1 MLRCAD
7 RNIARSYGVLY
18 NRIGTLVWQMEYQM
32 ILDGYRSPWLTEEL
46 DDLQQLARTFM
57 DKEVVPHQGRWAE
70 QRMVDRDFWRAAG
83 RAGLLCISIPEQY
96 GGGGGTFAHEA
107 VIAAEQARVAD
118 DAWANS
124 VHSVIVA
131 HYIATFGTEE
141 QKQRWLPGMASG
153 DLVGA
158 IAMTEPTTG
167 SDLQRVR
174 TRAVRDG
181 DEYVINGSK
190 TFISNG
196 THCDLIVIV
205 TRTSDEPGAKGLS
218 LIVAET
224 QDLPGFERGRVLEK
238 VGMHGQDTRELSFVD
253 MRIPA
258 ANLLGGA
265 EGRGFVQ
272 LMEQLPQERLIIA
285 VGAAA
290 TAEAAVRHAVA
301 YAKEREAFGQDLLS
315 FQNTR
320 FVLAECAADAL
331 AARTL
336 VDSCITRHVASELD
350 AAGASLAKFW
360 CTDIQSKVVDRC
372 LQIFGGYGYM
382 MEYPIA
388 RMYAAARV
396 QKIYGGTNEI
406 MKELVARSL

>member
-1 MLRCAD
+1 
-7 RNIARSYGVLY
+7 
-18 NRIGTLVWQMEYQM
+18 M
-32 ILDGYRSPWLTEEL
+32 ILDGYRSPWATEEL
-46 DDLQQLARTFM
+46 DDLRDLARIFLE
-57 DKEVVPHQGRWAE
+57 KEAVPHQTRWAE
-70 QRMVDRDFWRAAG
+70 QHGVDRDFWRKAG
-83 RAGLLCISIPEQY
+83 DAGLLCTSIPEEY

-107 VIAAEQARVAD
+107 VIAEEQARVAD

-124 VHSVIVA
+124 VHSTIVA
-131 HYIATFGTEE
+131 HYVNAFGTEE
-141 QKQRWLPGMASG
+141 QKRRWLPGMASG

-174 TRAVRDG
+174 TRARRDG
-181 DEYVINGSK
+181 DDYVVNGSK

-196 THCDLIVIV
+196 THCDVLVIV
-205 TRTSDEPGAKGLS
+205 ARTSDEPGGRGLS
-218 LIVAET
+218 LVVAET
-224 QDLPGFERGRVLEK
+224 DGLPGFERGRVLEK
-238 VGMHGQDTRELSFVD
+238 IGMHGQDTRELSFVD
-253 MRIPA
+253 MRVPA
-258 ANLLGGA
+258 ANLLGGV
-265 EGRGFVQ
+265 EGRGFGQ
-272 LMEQLPQERLIIA
+272 LMAQLPQERLVIA
-285 VGAAA
+285 VTAAA
-290 TAEAAVRHAVA
+290 AAEAAVRQTVA

-336 VDSCITRHVASELD
+336 VDSCITRHVAGELD
-350 AAGASLAKFW
+350 APTASLAKFW
-360 CTDIQSKVVDRC
+360 CTDVQNKVVDRC
-372 LQIFGGYGYM
+372 LQVFGGYGYV

-388 RMYAAARV
+388 RMFAAARV

>member
-1 MLRCAD
+1 
-7 RNIARSYGVLY
+7 
-18 NRIGTLVWQMEYQM
+18 M
-32 ILDGYRSPWLTEEL
+32 ILDDYRSPWLTEDL
-46 DDLQQLARTFM
+46 ADLQQLARTFM
-57 DKEVVPHQGRWAE
+57 QKEVVPNQARWAE
-70 QRMVDRDFWRAAG
+70 QHMVDRDFWRAAG
-83 RAGLLCISIPEQY
+83 AAGLLCISIPEEY

-124 VHSVIVA
+124 VHSTIVA
-131 HYIATFGTEE
+131 HYLAAFGTEE

-158 IAMTEPTTG
+158 IAMTEPGTG

-174 TRAVRDG
+174 TRGIRDG
-181 DEYVINGSK
+181 DDYVINGSK

-196 THCDLIVIV
+196 THCDLLVIV
-205 TRTSDEPGAKGLS
+205 ARVSDEPGGRGLS

-224 QDLPGFERGRVLEK
+224 ADLPGFQRGRVLEK
-238 VGMHGQDTRELSFVD
+238 IGMHGQDTRELSFTD
-253 MRIPA
+253 MRVPA
-258 ANLLGGA
+258 ANLLGGV

-285 VGAAA
+285 VTAAA
-290 TAEAAVRHAVA
+290 TAEVAVREAVA

-320 FVLAECAADAL
+320 FVLAECAADTL

-336 VDSCITRHVASELD
+336 VDSCITRHVAGELD

-360 CTDIQSKVVDRC
+360 CTDIQTKVVDRC
-372 LQIFGGYGYM
+372 LQVFGGYGYM

>member
-1 MLRCAD
+1 
-7 RNIARSYGVLY
+7 
-18 NRIGTLVWQMEYQM
+18 M
-32 ILDGYRSPWLTEEL
+32 ILDDYRSPWLTEDL
-46 DDLQQLARTFM
+46 LDLQQLARTFL
-57 DKEVVPHQGRWAE
+57 DKEVVPNQARWAE
-70 QRMVDRDFWRAAG
+70 QHMVDRDFWRAAG
-83 RAGLLCISIPEQY
+83 AAGLLCISIPEEY

-107 VIAAEQARVAD
+107 VIAAEQARIAD

-124 VHSVIVA
+124 VHSTIVA
-131 HYIATFGTEE
+131 HYLAAFGTEE

-158 IAMTEPTTG
+158 IAMTEPGTG

-174 TRAVRDG
+174 TRGIRDG
-181 DEYVINGSK
+181 DDYVINGSK

-196 THCDLIVIV
+196 THCDLLVIV
-205 TRTSDEPGAKGLS
+205 ARTSDEAGGRGLS

-224 QDLPGFERGRVLEK
+224 ADLPGFQRGRVLEK
-238 VGMHGQDTRELSFVD
+238 IGMHGQDTRELSFTD
-253 MRIPA
+253 MRVPA
-258 ANLLGGA
+258 ANLLGGV
-265 EGRGFVQ
+265 EGRGFQQ

-285 VGAAA
+285 VTAAA
-290 TAEAAVRHAVA
+290 TAVAAVRHAIA
-301 YAKEREAFGQDLLS
+301 YAKERQAFGQDLLS

-336 VDSCITRHVASELD
+336 VDSCITRHVAGELD

-360 CTDIQSKVVDRC
+360 CTDIQNKVVDRC

-406 MKELVARSL
+406 MKEIIGRTLGL

>member
-1 MLRCAD
+1 MD
-7 RNIARSYGVLY
+7 
-18 NRIGTLVWQMEYQM
+18 EDQM

-57 DKEVVPHQGRWAE
+57 DKEVVPHQDRWAE
-70 QRMVDRDFWRAAG
+70 QRMVDREFWRAAG

-107 VIAAEQARVAD
+107 VLAAEQARVAD

-181 DEYVINGSK
+181 DDYVINGSK

-196 THCDLIVIV
+196 THCDVIVIV
-205 TRTSDEPGAKGLS
+205 ARTSDEPGAKGLS

-224 QDLPGFERGRVLEK
+224 QDLPGFARGRVLEK

-336 VDSCITRHVASELD
+336 VDSCITRHVAGQLD

>member
-1 MLRCAD
+1 M
-7 RNIARSYGVLY
+7 V
-18 NRIGTLVWQMEYQM
+18 VWQMDEDQM

-57 DKEVVPHQGRWAE
+57 DKEVVPHQDRWAQ
-70 QRMVDRDFWRAAG
+70 QRMVDREFWRAAG

-107 VIAAEQARVAD
+107 VLAAEQARVAD

-181 DEYVINGSK
+181 DDYVINGSK

-196 THCDLIVIV
+196 THCDVIVIV
-205 TRTSDEPGAKGLS
+205 ARTSDEPGAKGLS

-224 QDLPGFERGRVLEK
+224 QDLPGFARGRVLEK

-336 VDSCITRHVASELD
+336 VDSCITRHVAGQLD

>member
-1 MLRCAD
+1 
-7 RNIARSYGVLY
+7 
-18 NRIGTLVWQMEYQM
+18 M
-32 ILDGYRSPWLTEEL
+32 ILDDYRSPWLTEDL
-46 DDLQQLARTFM
+46 LDLQQLARTFL
-57 DKEVVPHQGRWAE
+57 DKEVVPNQARWAE
-70 QRMVDRDFWRAAG
+70 QHMVDRDFWRAAG
-83 RAGLLCISIPEQY
+83 AAGLLCISIPEEY

-107 VIAAEQARVAD
+107 VIAAEQARIAD

-124 VHSVIVA
+124 VHSTIVA
-131 HYIATFGTEE
+131 HYLAAFGTEE

-158 IAMTEPTTG
+158 IAMTEPGTG

-174 TRAVRDG
+174 TRGIRDG
-181 DEYVINGSK
+181 DDYVINGSK

-196 THCDLIVIV
+196 THCDLLVIV
-205 TRTSDEPGAKGLS
+205 ARTSDEAGGRGLS

-224 QDLPGFERGRVLEK
+224 ADLPGFQRGRVLEK
-238 VGMHGQDTRELSFVD
+238 IGMHGQDTRELSFTD
-253 MRIPA
+253 MRVPA
-258 ANLLGGA
+258 ANLLGGV
-265 EGRGFVQ
+265 EGRGFQQ

-285 VGAAA
+285 VTAAA
-290 TAEAAVRHAVA
+290 TAVAAVRHAIA
-301 YAKEREAFGQDLLS
+301 YAKERQAFGQDLLS

-336 VDSCITRHVASELD
+336 VDSCITRHVAGELD

-360 CTDIQSKVVDRC
+360 CTDIQNKVVDRC

>member
-1 MLRCAD
+1 
-7 RNIARSYGVLY
+7 
-18 NRIGTLVWQMEYQM
+18 M
-32 ILDGYRSPWLTEEL
+32 ILDDYRSPWLTEDL
-46 DDLQQLARTFM
+46 ADLQQLARTFM
-57 DKEVVPHQGRWAE
+57 QKEVVPNQARWAE
-70 QRMVDRDFWRAAG
+70 QHMVDRDFWRAAG
-83 RAGLLCISIPEQY
+83 AAGLLCISIPEEY

-124 VHSVIVA
+124 VHSTIVA
-131 HYIATFGTEE
+131 HYLAAFGTEE
-141 QKQRWLPGMASG
+141 QKRRWLPGMASG

-174 TRAVRDG
+174 TRGLRDG
-181 DEYVINGSK
+181 DDYVINGSK

-196 THCDLIVIV
+196 THADLLVIV
-205 TRTSDEPGAKGLS
+205 TRTSDEPGGRGLS
-218 LIVAET
+218 LILAET
-224 QDLPGFERGRVLEK
+224 RDLPGFQRGRVLEK
-238 VGMHGQDTRELSFVD
+238 IGMHGQDTRELSFVD
-253 MRIPA
+253 MRVPA
-258 ANLLGGA
+258 ANLLGGV
-265 EGRGFVQ
+265 EGRGFQQ

-285 VGAAA
+285 VTAAA
-290 TAEAAVRHAVA
+290 TAEAAVREAVA

-336 VDSCITRHVASELD
+336 VDSCITRHVAGELD

-360 CTDIQSKVVDRC
+360 CTDIQNKVVDRC

-388 RMYAAARV
+388 RMFAAARV

-406 MKELVARSL
+406 MKELVARAL